1 MLLKD
6 SFLIEAPVEA
16 VWALLQDV
24 HGISACVPGV
34 EKVEE
39 VAPDTYN
46 GVLKIKIGPISAAFA
61 GQVTIIE
68 RTPSE
73 RLVAEVAGQDKGSAS
88 LVKATFTGQLSAA
101 ETGTQLDYEMDIAL
115 RGRLAQ
121 FGLTVVQGTA
131 KKMTAEF
138 AKCLTATLAAT
149 EAGRQDH
156 NLGATG

>member
-6 SFLIEAPVEA
+6 SFMIEAPVEA

-24 HGISACVPGV
+24 HRISACVPGV
-34 EKVEE
+34 EGVEE
-39 VAPDTYN
+39 VRPDSYN
-46 GVLKIKIGPISAAFA
+46 GVLKLKIGPISAAFA

-68 RTPSE
+68 RTPLE
-73 RLVAEVAGQDKGSAS
+73 RLVAEVTGQDKGSAS
-88 LVKATFTGQLSAA
+88 LVKATFTGRLSAT

-121 FGLTVVQGTA
+121 FGLTVVQATA

-138 AKCLTATLAAT
+138 AKCLTETLTAAD
-149 EAGRQDH
+149 RDQQDKSI
-156 NLGATG
+156 GATR